1 MAVLIMGFR
10 LVLSD
15 FGKSARK
22 QVLLLFWVLSRDDN
36 DPMIRF
42 LIIFI

>member
-22 QVLLLFWVLSRDDN
+22 QVLLLFGCYQEMT
-36 DPMIRF
+36 MI
-42 LIIFI
+42 L